1 MIENIVINMLKADPQ
16 LAELVQGRIY
26 PDVAQVTALP
36 CVIMSSDSPVPQ
48 GQRWFFTQNLTFEIY
63 AKTEK
68 EAQAVRNR
76 FYELLNKYDEINLAA
91 MSEGIIIKEAHAVYA
106 SVSNHFPLENE
117 QAREKIVSFDFQ
129 YTKCA
134 KRSAIKE
141 Q

>member
-1 MIENIVINMLKADPQ
+1 MIENLVLNFLKADSEMAA
-16 LAELVQGRIY
+16 LTGGRIY
-26 PDVAQVTALP
+26 PDEAEVTELP
-36 CVIMSSDSPVPQ
+36 AVVMYADSPMPQ

-76 FYELLNKYDEINLAA
+76 FYALLNKYDDINLTA
-91 MSEGIIIKEAHAVYA
+91 MEQGIIIREAHAVYA

-117 QAREKIVSFDFQ
+117 QAREKVVSFDFQ

-134 KRSAIKE
+134 TAA